1 MYPWRAFG
9 AARILRGARPAP
21 VDFPVE
27 SGYIEQLQ
35 RMYSPHG
42 PVPQGPRA
50 YAPGVGGTAPAGTT
64 ATERRPARIF
74 YRRYGLDTVQE
85 GTALQNH
92 KVLVANRGEI
102 AMRIMRA
109 CGKLGLPFAAVYTTE
124 DMASGH
130 VRLARESGGEKSLY
144 RVASY
149 HDANEL
155 MAVADDAG
163 CTAVHP
169 GYGFFAEDFRFARRV
184 TKRDRKMIF
193 IGPSWKII
201 RELGDK
207 INTKRLARSLG
218 VPTVPGSDRPIY
230 DEMEAEHIAKDIF
243 EFQAQQGIKR
253 PLVLVKAS
261 AGGGGMGIEEVY
273 DPDQF
278 RSVFRRVRS
287 YALRQFKDEGVLIE
301 QRITDF
307 NHLEVQ
313 VVSDRSGTNPVHFG
327 TRNCSIQSTGRQK
340 RSEVAPGFAPETLEY
355 TFDAAKVLHDI
366 VDYSLTMARKVGY
379 DNVGTWEWIVTRQ
392 GDPFLMEVNTRIQV
406 ENGVSAR
413 ISKVRGQGDVDL
425 IAEQIRIGLGQPLGY
440 AQADIEFEGVGIEY
454 RLIAE
459 DPDNSFTPWVG
470 RIERFAWRDQPWLT
484 VLTHVPGTEP
494 YEIPTEFDPN
504 LALAIIWGK
513 NLEEARARGLE
524 FLRDL
529 RLEGHNNAGEALR
542 SNVGFLTANTERI
555 LRF

>member
-1 MYPWRAFG
+1 M
-9 AARILRGARPAP
+9 
-21 VDFPVE
+21 
-27 SGYIEQLQ
+27 STLQ
-35 RMYSPHG
+35 DLYKLPLN
-42 PVPQGPRA
+42 Q
-50 YAPGVGGTAPAGTT
+50 
-64 ATERRPARIF
+64 
-74 YRRYGLDTVQE
+74 
-85 GTALQNH
+85 H

-102 AMRIMRA
+102 AIRIMRA
-109 CGKLGLPFAAVYTTE
+109 CAKLGLPFCAIYTAE
-124 DMASGH
+124 DAASGH
-130 VRLARESGGEKSLY
+130 VRHAREHGGDKSLY
-144 RVASY
+144 RVSSY

-155 MAVADDAG
+155 MAVADVAE

-230 DEMEAEHIAKDIF
+230 DEVEAERIARSVF
-243 EFQAQQGIKR
+243 EFQEQQGIKR

-273 DPDQF
+273 DIDMF
-278 RSVFRRVRS
+278 RSVYRRIRN

-313 VVSDRSGTNPVHFG
+313 IVSDRSGQHPVHFG
-327 TRNCSIQSTGRQK
+327 TRNCSIQSTGLQK
-340 RSEVAPGFAPETLEY
+340 RIEVAPGFAPHNISYSFNAE
-355 TFDAAKVLHDI
+355 KVLVDI
-366 VDYSLTMARKVGY
+366 VHYSLTMARKVGY
-379 DNVGTWEWIVTRQ
+379 DNVGTWEWIVTRN
-392 GDPFLMEVNTRIQV
+392 GEPFLMEVNTRIQV

-413 ISKVRGQGDVDL
+413 ISTVNNEGGVDL
-425 IAEQIRIGLGQPLGY
+425 IAEQIRTGLGQPLGY
-440 AQADIEFEGVGIEY
+440 GQEAIAFDGVGIEY

-459 DPDNSFTPWVG
+459 DPDNRFTPWVG
-470 RIERFAWRDQPWLT
+470 RIERFSWQEQPWLT
-484 VLTHVPGTEP
+484 MLTHVPTDEP

-504 LALAIIWGK
+504 LALAIVWGK
-513 NLEEARARGLE
+513 DLDEARARGRE
-524 FLRDL
+524 FLDGL
-529 RLEGHNNAGEALR
+529 VLEGHNAAGDSLK
-542 SNVGFLTANTERI
+542 SNVNFLRANTERI

>member
-1 MYPWRAFG
+1 MR
-9 AARILRGARPAP
+9 
-21 VDFPVE
+21 E
-27 SGYIEQLQ
+27 
-35 RMYSPHG
+35 
-42 PVPQGPRA
+42 
-50 YAPGVGGTAPAGTT
+50 T
-64 ATERRPARIF
+64 
-74 YRRYGLDTVQE
+74 GLDKAQDSIP
-85 GTALQNH
+85 LQKH
-92 KVLVANRGEI
+92 KILVANRGEI

-109 CGKLGLPFAAVYTTE
+109 CRKLGVAFAAIFTAE
-124 DMASGH
+124 DAASGH
-130 VRLARESGGEKSLY
+130 VRLAREQGGEKSLY
-144 RVASY
+144 RVSSY

-155 MAVADDAG
+155 MAVADEAG

-184 TKRDRKMIF
+184 SKRDRKLIF

-230 DEMEAEHIAKDIF
+230 DEMEAERIAKSVF
-243 EFQAQQGIKR
+243 EFQEQQGIQR

-278 RSVFRRVRS
+278 RSVYRRIRS

-313 VVSDRSGTNPVHFG
+313 VVSDRSGQNPVHFG

-340 RSEVAPGFAPETLEY
+340 RIEIAPGFAPDELKY
-355 TFDAAKVLHDI
+355 TFDAGKVLRDI

-379 DNVGTWEWIVTRQ
+379 DNVGTWEWIVTRK
-392 GDPFLMEVNTRIQV
+392 GEPFLMEVNTRIQV

-413 ISKVRGQGDVDL
+413 ISRVDGKGDVDL
-425 IAEQIRIGLGQPLGY
+425 IAEQIRIGLGEPLGY
-440 AQADIEFEGVGIEY
+440 GQNDITFEGLGIEY

-459 DPDNSFTPWVG
+459 DPDNNFTPWVG
-470 RIERFAWRDQPWLT
+470 RIERFGWKEQPWLT
-484 VLTHVPGTEP
+484 MLTHVPTTEQ

-513 NLEEARARGLE
+513 DLEEAKARGLE

-529 RLEGHNNAGEALR
+529 RLEGHNTAGEELK
-542 SNVGFLTANTERI
+542 SNVNFLAANTERI

>member
-1 MYPWRAFG
+1 M
-9 AARILRGARPAP
+9 
-21 VDFPVE
+21 
-27 SGYIEQLQ
+27 STLQ
-35 RMYSPHG
+35 DLYKLPLN
-42 PVPQGPRA
+42 Q
-50 YAPGVGGTAPAGTT
+50 
-64 ATERRPARIF
+64 
-74 YRRYGLDTVQE
+74 
-85 GTALQNH
+85 H

-102 AMRIMRA
+102 AIRIMRA
-109 CGKLGLPFAAVYTTE
+109 CAKLGLPFCAIYTAE
-124 DMASGH
+124 DAASGH
-130 VRLARESGGEKSLY
+130 VRHAREHGGEKSLY
-144 RVASY
+144 RVSSY

-155 MAVADDAG
+155 MAVADVAE

-230 DEMEAEHIAKDIF
+230 DEVEAERIARSVF
-243 EFQAQQGIKR
+243 EFQEQQGIKR

-273 DPDQF
+273 DIDMF
-278 RSVFRRVRS
+278 RSVYRRIRN

-313 VVSDRSGTNPVHFG
+313 IVSDRSGQHPVHFG
-327 TRNCSIQSTGRQK
+327 TRNCSIQSTGLQK
-340 RSEVAPGFAPETLEY
+340 RIEVAPGFAPHNISYSFNAE
-355 TFDAAKVLHDI
+355 KVLVDI
-366 VDYSLTMARKVGY
+366 VHYSLTMARKVGY
-379 DNVGTWEWIVTRQ
+379 DNVGTWEWIVTRN
-392 GDPFLMEVNTRIQV
+392 GEPFLMEVNTRIQV

-413 ISKVRGQGDVDL
+413 ISTVNNEGGVDL
-425 IAEQIRIGLGQPLGY
+425 IAEQIRTGLGQPLGY
-440 AQADIEFEGVGIEY
+440 GQEAIAFDGVGIEY

-459 DPDNSFTPWVG
+459 APDNRFTPWVG
-470 RIERFAWRDQPWLT
+470 RIERFSWQEQPWLT
-484 VLTHVPGTEP
+484 MLTHVPTDEP

-504 LALAIIWGK
+504 LALAIVWGK
-513 NLEEARARGLE
+513 DLDEAKARGRE
-524 FLRDL
+524 FLDGL
-529 RLEGHNNAGEALR
+529 VLEGHNAAGDSLK
-542 SNVGFLTANTERI
+542 SNVNFLRANTERI